1 MEDCNELLENIQK
14 SLHYCCNNTQKY
26 KFNNP
31 INRLLNPFQCEN
43 IVNYERSLR
52 ATKTEISSILP
63 NIDTQ
68 KEYFINY
75 NCNSRKIIISQ

>member
-31 INRLLNPFQCEN
+31 INRLLNPLQCEN

-52 ATKTEISSILP
+52 ATKTEINFISLI
-63 NIDTQ
+63 NTQ

-75 NCNSRKIIISQ
+75 NCNSRKITISQ

>member
-1 MEDCNELLENIQK
+1 MDDCNELLENIQK

-31 INRLLNPFQCEN
+31 INRLLNPLQCEN
-43 IVNYERSLR
+43 IFKYERSLH
-52 ATKTEISSILP
+52 ATKTEINFISLI
-63 NIDTQ
+63 NTQ

-75 NCNSRKIIISQ
+75 NCNSRKITIFQ

>member
-14 SLHYCCNNTQKY
+14 SLHYCCNNTQIY

-52 ATKTEISSILP
+52 ATKTEINFISLI
-63 NIDTQ
+63 NTQ

-75 NCNSRKIIISQ
+75 NCNSRKITISQ

>member
-1 MEDCNELLENIQK
+1 MDDCNELLENIQK

-31 INRLLNPFQCEN
+31 INKLINPFQCEN
-43 IVNYERSLR
+43 IANYERSLR
-52 ATKTEISSILP
+52 TTKTEIKSVLLI
-63 NIDTQ
+63 NTQ

-75 NCNSRKIIISQ
+75 NCNSRKITISQ

>member
-1 MEDCNELLENIQK
+1 MDDCNELLENIQK

-43 IVNYERSLR
+43 IANYERSLR
-52 ATKTEISSILP
+52 ATKTEINFISLI
-63 NIDTQ
+63 NTQ

-75 NCNSRKIIISQ
+75 NCNSRKITIFQ

>member
-1 MEDCNELLENIQK
+1 MDDCNELLENIQK

-31 INRLLNPFQCEN
+31 INRLLNPLQCEN
-43 IVNYERSLR
+43 IFEYERSLR
-52 ATKTEISSILP
+52 ATKTEINFISLI
-63 NIDTQ
+63 NTQ

-75 NCNSRKIIISQ
+75 NCNSRKITIFQ

>member
-1 MEDCNELLENIQK
+1 MDDCNELLENIQK

-31 INRLLNPFQCEN
+31 INKFLYPFQCDN
-43 IVNYERSLR
+43 IIKYEKSLHT
-52 ATKTEISSILP
+52 TKTELTSLLP
-63 NIDTQ
+63 MIDTK

-75 NCNSRKIIISQ
+75 NCNSRIITIFQ